1 MINQNRENFQYRGGD
16 LVYIISPLTSQL
28 RTNSQKIAVKYVG
41 LVVIYK
47 IIDPHNYLLMTLDRV
62 MLRGIFELKRLKP
75 TVIRTNQG
83 NVQNL
88 AELKQ
93 IMNTELKLD
102 QYSSYFNKKDRILQD

>member
-1 MINQNRENFQYRGGD
+1 MINQNRENFQYKGD

-41 LVVIYK
+41 PVVIYK
-47 IIDPHNYLLMTLDRV
+47 IIDPHNYLLMTLDGV
-62 MLRGIFELKRLKP
+62 MLRGISEHERLKP

-83 NVQNL
+83 NINNL

-93 IMNTELKLD
+93 VMNH
-102 QYSSYFNKKDRILQD
+102 RIKTRTIISTF